1 MFALPD
7 SDSNSLI
14 WDRKDSLMGL
24 NYDLD
29 IVGGY
34 SDLSA
39 VSNNTLDFRD
49 YCDPVHFLYVGY
61 SERQVAIYNTLNIS
75 GGKIK
80 QAVYGGRGLV
90 AAEGNKI
97 LISGGVFE
105 GPEIYGGRSFR
116 NDAADNIVDIDKGAK
131 FKQSAQIY
139 GGHSIGGNVEYNV
152 VSIRKESGIKDGS
165 RIVGGESQEG
175 SAKGNEVDVDADALE
190 AKIGI
195 YGGISNEGEA
205 KANKVTING
214 GIFKEPQIIAGEST
228 KGSAAGNTLN
238 LNGGTFE
245 GPADMFAGKSRDG
258 STVNNIVNL
267 NSRGLDL
274 SGIKIWGG
282 FTSDTAQDY
291 FTGNT
296 INVREKN
303 IKASAIYNFEFL
315 NFYIPVGFAPATD
328 KMLALEH
335 APNLAKSKIGVGM
348 MNGGVLNGGDKLTL
362 IEATNG
368 DITYPTDMS
377 NQTGQLQAGI
387 SALYQ
392 FKLKKGDGADKK
404 LFAVVK
410 NDERGGPFLLPY
422 PKNILETTIGELG
435 VLLSSSD
442 LTSSMSLQTDSNGV
456 FASTIASSTRLKS
469 GSHVDLKSFNAAV
482 GLAKEFE
489 ENKAGAFVE
498 FGGGKYDSF
507 NDFDKIDVRGS
518 GKFKYMGLGIITKFN
533 LPNSFYI
540 SRL

>member
-1 MFALPD
+1 M
-7 SDSNSLI
+7 
-14 WDRKDSLMGL
+14 
-24 NYDLD
+24 
-29 IVGGY
+29 
-34 SDLSA
+34 
-39 VSNNTLDFRD
+39 DFRD
-49 YCDPVHFLYVGY
+49 YCDPVHFLYGGY

-116 NDAADNIVDIDKGAK
+116 NDAADNIVDIDKGAE

-195 YGGISNEGEA
+195 YGGISNKGEA

-214 GIFKEPQIIAGEST
+214 GTFKPGSPIIGGRVGLSLLDATNNTVTINETAEYLFKEPQIIAGEST

-258 STVNNIVNL
+258 STANNIVNL
-267 NSRGLDL
+267 NARGLDL
-274 SGIKIWGG
+274 SGIQIWGG
-282 FTSDTAQDY
+282 FTSDATQDY
-291 FTGNT
+291 FTSNT

-328 KMLALEH
+328 KMLALEY
-335 APNLAKSKIGVGM
+335 APNLAKS
-348 MNGGVLNGGDKLTL
+348 
-362 IEATNG
+362 
-368 DITYPTDMS
+368 
-377 NQTGQLQAGI
+377 
-387 SALYQ
+387 
-392 FKLKKGDGADKK
+392 
-404 LFAVVK
+404 
-410 NDERGGPFLLPY
+410 
-422 PKNILETTIGELG
+422 
-435 VLLSSSD
+435 
-442 LTSSMSLQTDSNGV
+442 
-456 FASTIASSTRLKS
+456 
-469 GSHVDLKSFNAAV
+469 
-482 GLAKEFE
+482 
-489 ENKAGAFVE
+489 
-498 FGGGKYDSF
+498 
-507 NDFDKIDVRGS
+507 
-518 GKFKYMGLGIITKFN
+518 
-533 LPNSFYI
+533 
-540 SRL
+540 